1 MAPRVTRKSECREES
16 THHTRHI
23 MVGASLMTWGHMIW
37 IFFPIPVF
45 CLILLSILP
54 SRRRDNSDGA
64 GCNYYM
70 ARRYRKFEQWGTDV
84 VGTIFF
90 TPVSFGHMSIQLI
103 TFFSVS
109 SLLIFI
115 LATRSVTIGFHSS
128 TIAPCTGMT
137 TCSYHSGETLWYR
150 KASRYRA
157 ERNFWLSLFTLVLWL
172 LVYLIYTLKREIVHL
187 RTAATTSAIVAEDG
201 AGKKEK

>member
-1 MAPRVTRKSECREES
+1 
-16 THHTRHI
+16 
-23 MVGASLMTWGHMIW
+23 MTWGHMIW

-54 SRRRDNSDGA
+54 SRRRSRDNDG
-64 GCNYYM
+64 GDGYYYM
-70 ARRYRKFEQWGTDV
+70 APRYRKFEQWGTDI
-84 VGTIFF
+84 VGKIFF
-90 TPVSFGHMSIQLI
+90 TPVSFGPISIDLI
-103 TFFSVS
+103 TFFSCA
-109 SLLIFI
+109 SLLICV
-115 LATRSVTIGFHSS
+115 LATRSVMLGFNSS
-128 TIAPCTGMT
+128 TTPCTGM

-172 LVYLIYTLKREIVHL
+172 LVYLIYKLKREIVCL
-187 RTAATTSAIVAEDG
+187 RTAATSITEDCG